1 MKISVK
7 YIKLKLLS
15 PIAAKSEAPYENP
28 WDGGEDYRIMTEP
41 EKKKCIDEIRN
52 AVCGLFRAK
61 YSLADEF
68 DSGSEVCRKVLS
80 AAPSVEEIN
89 GRLMLVLNC
98 KCSGTLSES
107 ELDELCEWWE
117 DQVIDAHEQLK
128 DKGVKTAKFRRI
140 FVYIWFINGWSI
152 EPVFVCSQ
160 ADDTQDMEIGG

>member
-1 MKISVK
+1 MKTSVK

-41 EKKKCIDEIRN
+41 EKRKCIGEISK
-52 AVCGLFRAK
+52 AVCKLFFPK

-68 DSGSEVCRKVLS
+68 GSGSEVGRKVLS
-80 AAPSVEEIN
+80 AAPSVEKIN

-98 KCSGTLSES
+98 KCTSTLSES

-117 DQVIDAHEQLK
+117 NQVVDAHEQLK
-128 DKGVKTAKFRRI
+128 DNSVKTAKFRRI

-152 EPVFVCSQ
+152 EPVFVCGQ
-160 ADDTQDMEIGG
+160 TDDIQDMEIGG